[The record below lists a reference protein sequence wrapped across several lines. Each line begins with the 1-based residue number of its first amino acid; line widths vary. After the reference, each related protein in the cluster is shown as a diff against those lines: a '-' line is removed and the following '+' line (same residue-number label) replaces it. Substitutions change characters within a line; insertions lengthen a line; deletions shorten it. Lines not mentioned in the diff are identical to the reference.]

1 MAADNSQ
8 AAATSPQDYPHRPGG
23 LWIVAGWFLGTVILA
38 VGMAASIEN
47 GGASR
52 LHAIVMGAAGATT
65 LVVGLLFF
73 WGAIRRDIWHRTRG
87 YPFAVGDNVIV
98 TRGPLS
104 GRRGRV
110 ASIWQGEQ
118 DFRIE
123 FENTDFE
130 SKSCW
135 LRAQEL
141 RKDV

>member
-8 AAATSPQDYPHRPGG
+8 AAATSTQNYPHRPGE

-38 VGMAASIEN
+38 VCIAASFEN
-47 GGASR
+47 GGVSR
-52 LHAIVMGAAGATT
+52 LYAIVMGAAGATT
-65 LVVGLLFF
+65 LVVALLAF

-87 YPFAVGDNVIV
+87 YPFAIGDIVIV
-98 TRGPLS
+98 TRGSLS
-104 GRRGRV
+104 GWRGRV

-123 FENTDFE
+123 LDYADVA